1 MLNSSSRITFI
12 YVSKSELST
21 QHGWRKL
28 WKMCHRFLWW
38 CHKRDTQWLPAM
50 SLPSD
55 TSSQPVSMPP
65 SLSLS
70 HNSFFLTF
78 DLFLFLPYS
87 PFSLSLFLPILSL
100 SSLSPNSLF
109 LSLSIHYDTYFLFT
123 GSVLHV
129 SWVEVDKSDVL
140 PALQVTQVPDVR
152 GKVYKIPKY

>member
-1 MLNSSSRITFI
+1 
-12 YVSKSELST
+12 
-21 QHGWRKL
+21 
-28 WKMCHRFLWW
+28 
-38 CHKRDTQWLPAM
+38 M
-50 SLPSD
+50 SLNQNCQHNTDGESCERCATGFYGDATRGTPSD
-55 TSSQPVSMPP
+55 CQPCPCPLTQAPNQLVCPP
-65 SLSLS
+65 
-70 HNSFFLTF
+70 
-78 DLFLFLPYS
+78 
-87 PFSLSLFLPILSL
+87 LSLFLTIHSFSLLISFSLTLLSLYLYFSQFSL

>member
-1 MLNSSSRITFI
+1 MMLNSSSRITFT

-38 CHKRDTQWLPAM
+38 CHKRDTQWLPVM

-78 DLFLFLPYS
+78 GLFLPYS
-87 PFSLSLFLPILSL
+87 LSFLSIFISPNYLSQFSL
-100 SSLSPNSLF
+100 SSLYPNSLF
-109 LSLSIHYDTYFLFT
+109 LSLSLVLNSLWCIFPFHRFSPTCELGRGGQVRCTACPAGHT
-123 GSVLHV
+123 GSRC
-129 SWVEVDKSDVL
+129 E
-140 PALQVTQVPDVR
+140 R
-152 GKVYKIPKY
+152 